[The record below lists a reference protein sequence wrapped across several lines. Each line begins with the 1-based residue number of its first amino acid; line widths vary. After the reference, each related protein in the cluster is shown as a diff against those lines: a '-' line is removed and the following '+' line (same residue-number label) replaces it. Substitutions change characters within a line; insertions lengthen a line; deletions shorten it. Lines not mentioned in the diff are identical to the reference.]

1 MNISESNSKFLSIKH
16 AAEWLGVSYKTI
28 RREMMDGHL
37 KSLKS
42 RNKVLIPVSSL
53 EAYVKTRLR

>member
-1 MNISESNSKFLSIKH
+1 MLSELNSKFLSIKN
-16 AAEWLGVSYKTI
+16 AAEWLGVCDKTI
-28 RREMMDGHL
+28 RRELMDGHL

-53 EAYVKTRLR
+53 EAYVKARLH